1 MTKYY
6 CNICN
11 LQVKK
16 KDLPSHMRAHQIE
29 EISAIYDRVEQGRIE
44 GVPEVSFEMRCTVIY
59 YNW

>member
-1 MTKYY
+1 
-6 CNICN
+6 
-11 LQVKK
+11 
-16 KDLPSHMRAHQIE
+16 MRAHQIE